1 MTRKGMVRI
10 TAVFLLFIPLFVG
23 GFLMVYQPSQFAP
36 PQAVP
41 QELIIELPP
50 PVLAGEMSL
59 EQTLYERRSIRAY
72 RDEPLSLAQLSQLL
86 WAAQGITNAVG
97 HRTAASAG
105 ALYPLETLAVV
116 GNVSGLEPG
125 VYRYHPAGHSLSLV
139 AAGDKRADLSAAA
152 LNQGSVA
159 QGAAVLVL
167 SGIYERTT
175 GKYGQRGEQYVHME
189 VGIAYQNAH
198 LQAVALGLG
207 AVYIGAFDDARVGQ
221 LLHLGEGE
229 RPFCLLPV
237 GWPDG

>member
-1 MTRKGMVRI
+1 MTRKVMVRI

-23 GFLMVYQPSQFAP
+23 GVLMVYQPSQFAP

-41 QELIIELPP
+41 QELIIELPS

-86 WAAQGITNAVG
+86 WAAQGITNAAG

-159 QGAAVLVL
+159 QSAVVLVL